1 MVQRGLHYFRLS
13 FKARVPLVEVDKH
26 QGYAEV
32 YLRFRLVAPIAC
44 IKTAQVV
51 VQAAQ
56 GGGGRPHCHVDA
68 EKGSKYDVMAPEV

>member
-13 FKARVPLVEVDKH
+13 LKARVPLVEVDKH

-51 VQAAQ
+51 VQGNRA
-56 GGGGRPHCHVDA
+56 RF
-68 EKGSKYDVMAPEV
+68 